1 MSDYI
6 AHFGLKKA
14 PFSTTPD
21 PAFAFATRE
30 HQQALAKIAYYTE
43 ERRGIFLLLGEVGT
57 GKTTISQLTI
67 NRWRSEPNRFLA
79 SHITQRPA
87 HEAALERIGLAPLL
101 QLQFQTG
108 GGLGSATAIGVLKTA
123 CAPFI
128 AKPAGG

>member
-67 NRWRSEPNRFLA
+67 NRQSLDTKRKSLCVAGLHKQPVFAVDDHFTDLA
-79 SHITQRPA
+79 QPA
-87 HEAALERIGLAPLL
+87 RDDPFAHRQIFK
-101 QLQFQTG
+101 QLRRRAEK
-108 GGLGSATAIGVLKTA
+108 LSPIR
-123 CAPFI
+123 
-128 AKPAGG
+128 